1 MQLGL
6 ILLGLGTKIPLRSL
20 PACEI
25 WLNLVSEFKVNR
37 KKFKKKEEL
46 GPPDLPSFRK

>member
-6 ILLGLGTKIPLRSL
+6 ILPGLGTKIPLRSL
-20 PACEI
+20 PVCEI

-37 KKFKKKEEL
+37 EKFKKK
-46 GPPDLPSFRK
+46 SN